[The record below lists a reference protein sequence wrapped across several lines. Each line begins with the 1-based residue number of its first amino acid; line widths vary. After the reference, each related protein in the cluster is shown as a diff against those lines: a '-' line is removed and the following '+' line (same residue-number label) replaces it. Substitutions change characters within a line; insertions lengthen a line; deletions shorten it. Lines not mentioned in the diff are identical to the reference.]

1 MTYRTLL
8 LVSALSSV
16 WFSSAHATEQWDSKL
31 IDPHPA
37 AEDLVL
43 PMPCGGA
50 MVFRPVDVP
59 TGSGELDDTAI
70 TTGRKDSQDGYNQF
84 LRTAWLGAPFAVSNH
99 KDLQRYYIGK
109 YDVTRNQYNAVMSG
123 QCAAATAAGRL
134 PQTQISFKDAQ
145 DFAAN
150 WSIWLLKNAKDKLP
164 QRQKKPGF
172 IRLPTDAEW
181 SYAARGG
188 MKVSPSDFLA
198 QTWPMPEGAEQYIA
212 AGPDVGGVQSV
223 GTLKPNPLGLYDMLG
238 NVDQMLLDGYCL
250 NRVGRLQGLNGGI
263 LIRGGNYL
271 ANPDELST
279 SLRGEVPPY
288 NPATAE
294 MTKLPTLGFRV
305 VIGAEALG
313 SLEATQQAQAAF
325 DTILNHAE
333 KQSADTHK
341 LLEALAHD
349 ATDPAIKL
357 GLERINAQIALDA
370 RARNDAQMTALRAQ
384 YQALIALGNTIWES
398 QNIITQIDS
407 YISSTKSDPTV
418 DLSGAANNLTRHK
431 AQLAGQ
437 VAGFIS
443 LVQAMSDSSNDVQ
456 TLTKAADL
464 EREAITQRGQSYQ
477 LSFLSV
483 AQKNVFQAQ
492 KNGLPTPDDVLAALK
507 KISPQGQGTK

>member
-1 MTYRTLL
+1 MTYRALL
-8 LVSALSSV
+8 LVSALSNI
-16 WFSSAHATEQWDSKL
+16 WFSPVYAAEQWDSKF

-37 AEDLVL
+37 AEDLTL

-59 TGSGELDDTAI
+59 AGSGELDDTAI

-84 LRTAWLGAPFAVSNH
+84 LRTSWLAAPFAVSSH

-123 QCAAATAAGRL
+123 QCMSATAAGKL

-150 WSIWLLKNAKDKLP
+150 WSVWLLKNAKDKLP

-198 QTWPMPEGAEQYIA
+198 QTWPMPEGSEQYIV
-212 AGPDVGGVQSV
+212 AGPDIGGIQAVGS
-223 GTLKPNPLGLYDMLG
+223 LKPNPLGLYDMLG
-238 NVDQMLLDGYCL
+238 NVDQMLLDGYRL

-279 SLRGEVPPY
+279 SVRGEVPPY
-288 NPATAE
+288 NPVTAD

-325 DTILNHAE
+325 DAILNHAE

-341 LLEALAHD
+341 LLEALARD
-349 ATDPAIKL
+349 ATDPTIKL
-357 GLERINAQIALDA
+357 GLERINAQMASDA
-370 RARNDAQMTALRAQ
+370 RARTDAQITALRAQ

-407 YISSTKSDPTV
+407 YINSTKSDSTV
-418 DLSGAANNLTRHK
+418 DLSGAANNLGRHK
-431 AQLAGQ
+431 KQLAGQ
-437 VAGFIS
+437 VSGFIS
-443 LVQAMSDSSNDVQ
+443 LLQAMSDSSNEV
-456 TLTKAADL
+456 TLLTKAADL
-464 EREAITQRGQSYQ
+464 ERESIIQRNQTYQ

-483 AQKNVFQAQ
+483 AQEKIMQA
-492 KNGLPTPDDVLAALK
+492 KKSGLPTPEDVMAALQ
-507 KISPQGQGTK
+507 KISPQEQNVK

>member
-1 MTYRTLL
+1 MTYRALL
-8 LVSALSSV
+8 LVSALSSI
-16 WFSSAHATEQWDSKL
+16 WFSPAHAAEQWDSKL
-31 IDPHPA
+31 IDTHPA
-37 AEDLVL
+37 AEDLTL

-59 TGSGELDDTAI
+59 AGSGELDDTAI
-70 TTGRKDSQDGYNQF
+70 TIGRKDSQDGYNQF
-84 LRTAWLGAPFAVSNH
+84 LRTAWLGAPFTVPSH

-109 YDVTRNQYNAVMSG
+109 YDVTRNQYNAMMSG
-123 QCAAATAAGRL
+123 QCTAATAAGRL

-150 WSIWLLKNAKDKLP
+150 WTVWLLKNARDKLP

-198 QTWPMPEGAEQYIA
+198 QTWPMSEGAEQYIA
-212 AGPDVGGVQSV
+212 AGPDVGGVQPV
-223 GTLKPNPLGLYDMLG
+223 GSLKPNPLGLYDMLG
-238 NVDQMLLDGYCL
+238 NVDQMLQESYSL

-263 LIRGGNYL
+263 LTRGGNYL

-288 NPATAE
+288 NPATAD

-325 DTILNHAE
+325 DAILTHAE
-333 KQSADTHK
+333 QQSSDTHK
-341 LLEALAHD
+341 LLEALARD
-349 ATDPAIKL
+349 ATDPATKL
-357 GLERINAQIALDA
+357 GLERINAQIASDA
-370 RARNDAQMTALRAQ
+370 RARTDVQMTALRAQ

-418 DLSGAANNLTRHK
+418 DLSGASNNLARHK
-431 AQLAGQ
+431 TQLAGQ
-437 VAGFIS
+437 VSGFIS
-443 LVQAMSDSSNDVQ
+443 LVQAMSDSAND
-456 TLTKAADL
+456 TPLLTKAADL
-464 EREAITQRGQSYQ
+464 EREAIAQRGQTYQ

-483 AQKNVFQAQ
+483 AQEKVMQAH
-492 KNGLPTPDDVLAALK
+492 KSGLPTPDDVLTALK
-507 KISPQGQGTK
+507 KITPQGRDTK